1 MRVTDP
7 VEPPSVQI
15 SSSLRSWKIDER
27 RIRGLVSNMA
37 ERLGVKHLEIHIDF
51 VGPTAMRQINGEFRS
66 KDKSTDV
73 LSFPLMEWPNPKLV
87 EKTKKA
93 KQSPT
98 AGRNSKM
105 LRGTKK
111 GLVSFAHEKILGDII
126 VCLDAANKNA
136 REDGQDV
143 AREVCFLLA
152 HGILH
157 LCGHDHKKP
166 AEKALMFR
174 QQELL
179 MNDAG
184 QNWRACVRRST

>member
-27 RIRGLVSNMA
+27 RIRGLVSHMA
-37 ERLGVKHLEIHIDF
+37 ERLGVNHLEIHIDF
-51 VGPTAMRQINGEFRS
+51 VGPTTMRKINGKFRN
-66 KDKSTDV
+66 KDRSTDV
-73 LSFPLMEWPNPKLV
+73 LSFPVMEWQKPKLI
-87 EKTKKA
+87 EKATKA

-98 AGRNSKM
+98 ADRNSKM

-111 GLVSFAHEKILGDII
+111 GLVSFEHERMLGDII
-126 VCLDAANKNA
+126 VCLDSANKNA
-136 REDGQDV
+136 REDGHDV

-157 LCGHDHKKP
+157 LCGHDHQKP
-166 AEKALMFR
+166 TEKALMFR
-174 QQELL
+174 QQEIL

-184 QNWRACVRRST
+184 QNWRACVRRLT